1 MHLEP
6 LFGESQFQPERRVA
20 GPGWTKPEAPGELLP
35 YWRIEGWDDL
45 GEEELFDKRAEV
57 ADVLLETGVAES
69 VFPVPCA
76 DLALRP
82 PDSAREPVSAADAA
96 RTPTPDLRDR
106 QGYLDDRG
114 VNLWSVRHLPGATGS
129 GVRIVDIEGAWCLEH
144 EDLLQNAR
152 GVMAGQPL
160 DSDRRM
166 RNHGTA
172 VMGVLGAD
180 TNEFGTTGICP
191 DAIISALSV
200 FGLRGGAAAA
210 IRIAADSLARGDIVL
225 VELHQP
231 GPLHKFLT
239 RGRDQDGYVP
249 VEFFPDTFAAI
260 RYATARGVIVVEA
273 AGNGGQQLDDPFY
286 DEVPAGFPPT
296 WTNPFNPRVRNYAGS
311 GAVLVGAGAPPGG
324 GAAEPASSRMV
335 FSNWGERVD
344 AHGWGNGVATTGGY
358 WTGEGDL
365 AGGPDETRWYTSR
378 FSGTSSAAP
387 MVAGALACVQGVLRA
402 SGHTPLTPEQAR
414 RALRETGP
422 EQASAEGRPAT
433 ERIGRRPD
441 IRALIDWALKETPR
455 SETTRRRRRPM
466 RVQITIDDGGDN
478 DGVVV
483 SSGDSANRERNGG
496 APWNPQWRGPFFLMS
511 ANEAAELGVPGAVE
525 IVESGLAGNPR
536 EAGPQDTPEPE
547 KD

>member
-1 MHLEP
+1 M
-6 LFGESQFQPERRVA
+6 
-20 GPGWTKPEAPGELLP
+20 
-35 YWRIEGWDDL
+35 
-45 GEEELFDKRAEV
+45 
-57 ADVLLETGVAES
+57 
-69 VFPVPCA
+69 
-76 DLALRP
+76 
-82 PDSAREPVSAADAA
+82 SAADAA

-210 IRIAADSLARGDIVL
+210 IRIAADSLARGDIIL

-239 RGRDQDGYVP
+239 RGQDQDGYVP

-273 AGNGGQQLDDPFY
+273 AGNGGQQLDDPLY
-286 DEVPAGFPPT
+286 DEIPAGFPPT
-296 WTNPFNPRVRNYAGS
+296 WTNPFNPRVWNHAGS
-311 GAVLVGAGAPPGG
+311 GAVLCPGRRAPGGWCGGAGKFADGVLQLG
-324 GAAEPASSRMV
+324 RARGRSRM
-335 FSNWGERVD
+335 GKRR
-344 AHGWGNGVATTGGY
+344 
-358 WTGEGDL
+358 GDHRRL
-365 AGGPDETRWYTSR
+365 LDRRGRPRRWSRRDPLVHVEILGHVECGTDGRGRPCVRAGG
-378 FSGTSSAAP
+378 SAR
-387 MVAGALACVQGVLRA
+387 Q
-402 SGHTPLTPEQAR
+402 
-414 RALRETGP
+414 
-422 EQASAEGRPAT
+422 RPY
-433 ERIGRRPD
+433 
-441 IRALIDWALKETPR
+441 
-455 SETTRRRRRPM
+455 
-466 RVQITIDDGGDN
+466 
-478 DGVVV
+478 
-483 SSGDSANRERNGG
+483 
-496 APWNPQWRGPFFLMS
+496 
-511 ANEAAELGVPGAVE
+511 AAHA
-525 IVESGLAGNPR
+525 
-536 EAGPQDTPEPE
+536 
-547 KD
+547 